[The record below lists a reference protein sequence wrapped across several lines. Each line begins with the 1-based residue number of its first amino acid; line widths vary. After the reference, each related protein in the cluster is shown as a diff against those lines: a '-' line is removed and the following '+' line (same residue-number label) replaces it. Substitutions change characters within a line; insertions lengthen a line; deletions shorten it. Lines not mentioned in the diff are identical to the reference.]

1 MRTEDGFHFAAGWLE
16 DAVVAIRAAAEGIGG
31 VDLGRP
37 VRAAAASLPG
47 SATAAAA
54 ATVIASWTSLALS
67 VAGDLAAHADVLV
80 ACSDSYRRADAAAV
94 DHLVA
99 APREVRR
106 P

>member
-1 MRTEDGFHFAAGWLE
+1 MRTEDGFHLAAGWLE
-16 DAVVAIRAAAEGIGG
+16 DAIVAVQGVAEGIGG

-37 VRAAAASLPG
+37 VRTAASALPG

-54 ATVIASWTSLALS
+54 ATVSASWTAHALS
-67 VAGDLAAHADVLV
+67 VAGDLAAHADALV
-80 ACSDSYRRADAAAV
+80 ASSDSYRRADAAAV
-94 DHLVA
+94 DHLLA